1 VAAQLRC
8 SYFEFTDRGHFVNA
22 RQFPE
27 IVDLVRR
34 KLSL

>member
-1 VAAQLRC
+1 MAAQLRC
-8 SYFEFTDRGHFVNA
+8 SYFEFTDRGHFADA

-34 KLSL
+34 KLLL